1 MNETVVTLN
10 GVIDSYGWFR
20 YQVEAFLNKNKDVPV
35 RIKLDSYGGSVEEA
49 LAISRLLEEH
59 GNVTVEF
66 MGYVASAATWMAFG
80 AKHIEMHEDTLWLC
94 HKCSVSI
101 SEWGYKKAEELDQLI
116 KDLKAQ
122 KKSAE
127 VIDLTIARK
136 YLERCKASGK
146 TLQDVLTL
154 MDEERYITS
163 SDCLSWGFVDK
174 VIPGMNQS
182 NRETISNF
190 VNLMHLP
197 AIPKEDTPENS
208 GKANQEGLLNRFL
221 SAFASIFNDKEPDEK
236 PEPSEEPEHTTQT
249 QNKMR
254 EDFKLV
260 NALLRVTGLPVSDE
274 KIVLTQEQVKAIEDA
289 LAEGKEVDGLLDSIS
304 DHVKSI
310 KGTVN
315 KVNALKLLV
324 DRIPTGMPGSSSQA
338 DTGDNDDTPDTE
350 GMNDP
355 VNEYV
360 RTNFKKKNKN

>member
-1 MNETVVTLN
+1 
-10 GVIDSYGWFR
+10 
-20 YQVEAFLNKNKDVPV
+20 
-35 RIKLDSYGGSVEEA
+35 
-49 LAISRLLEEH
+49 
-59 GNVTVEF
+59 
-66 MGYVASAATWMAFG
+66 
-80 AKHIEMHEDTLWLC
+80 
-94 HKCSVSI
+94 
-101 SEWGYKKAEELDQLI
+101 
-116 KDLKAQ
+116 
-122 KKSAE
+122 
-127 VIDLTIARK
+127 
-136 YLERCKASGK
+136 
-146 TLQDVLTL
+146 
-154 MDEERYITS
+154 
-163 SDCLSWGFVDK
+163 
-174 VIPGMNQS
+174 MNQS

-236 PEPSEEPEHTTQT
+236 PEPPEEPEHTTQT

-254 EDFKLV
+254 EDFNLV